1 MHFSIISLFPEC
13 FTEPLRTGVVG
24 QSFEKGRVTYSQIN
38 PREFGA
44 PGVHKAVDDKPFGGG
59 DGMVMAAEPLAK
71 SIEKAKL
78 EQAGAKTVVVSFTPQ
93 GRPLNQGILKEL
105 STLDHIILV
114 CGRYAGIDQRLTNSM
129 VDLEISVGDFVVSGG
144 EVPALL
150 LIDGIC
156 RLIPNTLG
164 NSTSASDDTFSID
177 SVFEAPLYTRPAD
190 WRGQKVPDTLLSGHH
205 TRIEEYRRKV
215 GLARALLGRPE
226 LTRHL
231 SDKTIQSTRQFID
244 QLSPDERRILGLTE
258 PEL

>member
-1 MHFSIISLFPEC
+1 MHFSLISLFPET
-13 FTEPLRTGVVG
+13 FVEPLKVGVVG
-24 QSFEKGRVTYSQIN
+24 QSFEKGRVTYSHIN

-71 SIEKAKL
+71 SIEKAKQ
-78 EQAGAKTVVVSFTPQ
+78 EQVGAKTVVINFTPQ
-93 GRPLNQGILKEL
+93 GRPLNQGILREL
-105 STLDHIILV
+105 ASSDHLILI

-129 VDLEISVGDFVVSGG
+129 VDLELSVGDFVVSGG
-144 EVPALL
+144 EIPALL

-156 RLIPNTLG
+156 RLLPNTLG
-164 NSTSASDDTFSID
+164 NELSAVDDTFSID

-205 TRIEEYRRKV
+205 TKIEEYRRKV

-231 SDKTIQSTRQFID
+231 SEKTIQSTRAFID
-244 QLSPDERRILGLTE
+244 QLNPDERRILGLTE
-258 PEL
+258 PKI